1 MPQPKAAG
9 TGTILCGVS
18 PRGSLLLR
26 ASTWGGVSARAEKEG
41 REEGGRVAGSRDRG
55 ARAAKVSQDTLPS
68 LSLFPIPFLAKYNP
82 VGLVQCYYG
91 TAGVRGFAGTRI

>member
-68 LSLFPIPFLAKYNP
+68 LFPIPFIAKYNP
-82 VGLVQCYYG
+82 VGLVQWYYG